1 MTLGEQI
8 KEAREKKN
16 MSQEELAEKLSC
28 SRQAVS
34 KWENNTS
41 VPQGVNRE
49 LLEQVLEIELE
60 HREEKIAVGGKTM
73 TWQNAVLTW
82 LGWIT
87 AAILSIVLII
97 VGNVV
102 GSKYFAS
109 DVNDVDE
116 WVSMNFDEVEID
128 EMPDND
134 GLEEDVKEPTITR
147 ITFYDDEQN
156 EVKDEALWYNAADV
170 DSILIQ
176 WTNGV
181 PNDIKIFFTPSGTET
196 LDETELLLTLPV
208 MDGDMVQ
215 LINADVLKNISQ
227 GDIYFELNFS
237 TGIITSDLYNFFYM
251 DDSIEDEMQLTTLV
265 YVEEFDGTSLKYDI
279 VEWMEVPGSRAT
291 ELGITDD
298 EASNGF
304 YIYNEEVLSE
314 ELPIAENI
322 VYSII
327 GMGNGDLTHLEVTT
341 EEMVAFFEE
350 RGKAEAEHEMRYPYH
365 LTIENGEIVR
375 IEEQYIP

>member
-8 KEAREKKN
+8 KEAREMKN

-49 LLEQVLEIELE
+49 LLEQVLEIDFE
-60 HREEKIAVGGKTM
+60 HNKEKTESIGKAM
-73 TWQNAVLTW
+73 TWQKAVVTW

-87 AAILSIVLII
+87 TAILLII
-97 VGNVV
+97 LIVVGIAV
-102 GSKYFAS
+102 GSKYFGPDVS
-109 DVNDVDE
+109 DSYLSEVKSGSDE
-116 WVSMNFDEVEID
+116 ISESNLNGAEI
-128 EMPDND
+128 
-134 GLEEDVKEPTITR
+134 KEPTITK
-147 ITFYDDEQN
+147 ITFYDEEQN
-156 EVKDEALWYNAADV
+156 EVKDEALWYNAANV

-227 GDIYFELNFS
+227 GDIYFELNFG

-251 DDSIEDEMQLTTLV
+251 DDTLEEVQSTTLV
-265 YVEEFDGTSLKYDI
+265 YVDAFNGNSLKYDV
-279 VEWMEVPGSRAT
+279 VEWIEVPGSRAT

-298 EASNGF
+298 EAPNGF
-304 YIYNEEVLSE
+304 YIYNEEMLSK
-314 ELPIAENI
+314 ELPISENI
-322 VYSII
+322 IYSII
-327 GMGNGDLTHLEVTT
+327 GMGNGDLTHLEVTK
-341 EEMVAFFEE
+341 EEMAAFFEE
-350 RGKAEAEHEMRYPYH
+350 RRNEEAELEMRYPYH
-365 LTIENGEIVR
+365 LTIENGEIVI

>member
-1 MTLGEQI
+1 MTLGERI

-49 LLEQVLEIELE
+49 LLERVLEIDFE
-60 HREEKIAVGGKTM
+60 HNKEKTESIGKAM
-73 TWQNAVLTW
+73 TWQKAVVTW
-82 LGWIT
+82 LGWVT
-87 AAILSIVLII
+87 AAVLFIILII
-97 VGNVV
+97 VGIGVAAYRNYTTDENV
-102 GSKYFAS
+102 SSTETLA
-109 DVNDVDE
+109 
-116 WVSMNFDEVEID
+116 
-128 EMPDND
+128 
-134 GLEEDVKEPTITR
+134 EPLITK
-147 ITFYDDEQN
+147 ITFYDEEQN

-227 GDIYFELNFS
+227 GNIYFELNFG

-251 DDSIEDEMQLTTLV
+251 EDTLEEIQSTTLV
-265 YVEEFDGTSLKYDI
+265 YVDVFDGNSLKYDI
-279 VEWMEVPGSRAT
+279 VEWIEVPGSRAT

-298 EASNGF
+298 EAPNGF
-304 YIYNEEVLSE
+304 YIYNEEMLSE
-314 ELPIAENI
+314 ELPISENI

-327 GMGNGDLTHLEVTT
+327 GMGDGDLTHLEVTK
-341 EEMVAFFEE
+341 EEMAAFFEE
-350 RGKAEAEHEMRYPYH
+350 REKEEAELEMHYPYH
-365 LTIENGEIVR
+365 LTIENGEIVK